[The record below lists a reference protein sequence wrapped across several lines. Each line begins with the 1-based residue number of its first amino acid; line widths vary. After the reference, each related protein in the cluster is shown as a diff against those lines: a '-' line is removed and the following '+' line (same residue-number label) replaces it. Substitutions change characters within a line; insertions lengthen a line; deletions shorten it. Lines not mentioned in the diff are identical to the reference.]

1 MSRTEKKNLPA
12 SVRQRLLM
20 TSQQRGEPFDLV
32 LTRYGIERLLY
43 RLSQSRYA
51 DCFLLKGAMLFR
63 VWTES
68 SHRPTRDLDLLGT
81 GPAEAEELT
90 TIFREICGT
99 PVEPDGLEF
108 LGESVKASPIREEA
122 VYGGIRVNIEARLG
136 NVRVHVQADVGF
148 GDAVTPEPLEVEF
161 PGLLDFPTPRLRSY
175 PIYTVVAEKLEA
187 MVLLGEANS
196 RMKDFYDLWFLS
208 RNFEFDGETLISAIR
223 ATFTR
228 RKTPLPGELP
238 VGLRDEFAELKL
250 VQWNAFQRKN
260 RLDEKPM
267 SEVIRAIREFIA
279 KPLRAS
285 FHGGHFNSRWM
296 PDTGWS
302 DSSYLEGCAQRATG
316 EGWRKFLADAEDQ
329 PPQAG
334 DNIISDREE

>member
-1 MSRTEKKNLPA
+1 MSQPAKRNLPA

-20 TSQQRGEPFDLV
+20 ASQRRGEPFDLV

-51 DCFLLKGAMLFR
+51 DRFLLKGAMLFR
-63 VWTES
+63 IWTES

-81 GPAEAEELT
+81 GPADAEELA
-90 TIFREICGT
+90 TIFREICGI
-99 PVEPDGLEF
+99 PVEHDGLEF
-108 LGESVKASPIREEA
+108 LGESVKTSLIREEA
-122 VYGGIRVNIEARLG
+122 VYGGIRVNLEARLG
-136 NVRVHVQADVGF
+136 NIRVHVQTDVGF
-148 GDAVTPEPLEVEF
+148 GDAVTPGPVEVEF

-208 RNFEFDGETLISAIR
+208 RNFEFDGGTLVSAIA

-228 RKTPLPGELP
+228 RKTPLPPELP
-238 VGLRDEFAELKL
+238 AGLHDEFATIKV
-250 VQWNAFQRKN
+250 VQWSAFQRKN
-260 RLDEKPM
+260 HLGENPMLD
-267 SEVIRAIREFIA
+267 VIRAIRQFAETPIHA
-279 KPLRAS
+279 A
-285 FHGGHFNSRWM
+285 FHGSRMDSTWI
-296 PDTGWS
+296 PGNGWT
-302 DSSYLEGCAQRATG
+302 DSLEARTQRATG
-316 EGWRKFLADAEDQ
+316 QGWRKFLEDAGDE

-334 DNIISDREE
+334 DGTISTSNP